1 MPKANPR
8 WSKSVSLT
16 KPASFA
22 LAALPLTF
30 SLVLG
35 TAGCGGGAETQAAAA
50 STTPVAP
57 PTTDVTLDLDVKP
70 LSGWVF
76 VPDAL
81 TRPGMPLVEPK
92 RKVTI
97 EKARANY
104 AKAKADERETF
115 AQILATLLYTASKT
129 ETDPGKEKAL
139 FAEAAKA
146 LTDTRAALGDKAT
159 DVTLRMLGVYDLIVG
174 DYPGA
179 ESAYAALYT
188 ILAADTKTAADAQE
202 VTTWLAW
209 AQLKQNK
216 HAEAARTLGD
226 ATPTKDA
233 PERDY
238 VLAWTRWEAGDGAGA
253 WAAIQAAVK
262 NWKSASTKPAVDRD
276 LLIIAARSGAP
287 VADQIAVIHEL
298 AGGKRSD
305 EYTKLYTLHTANVFA
320 GRYADGSALI
330 DAAIATAGDTVP
342 KNDPPKMRF
351 QQAEYALRLGKVDAV
366 ASFVD
371 QALKSLATCGTACT
385 AADASELEKSSIN
398 LANLF
403 YTVFATAEDPRFF
416 QPAHDLYAS
425 ITANAPDALSKADAT
440 KYSAQLEQTKK
451 SAKPGIGTS
460 DKTATT
466 PFLRIHDQ
474 EVQACYENGLLL
486 NPTLAGSLTL
496 TIEFDATGA
505 AKGVATEPPG
515 GAADLAAVATCAEA
529 HARTWLIP
537 SHSKPGT
544 TKIKLPYQLTPRQP
558 DADKPAA
565 K

>member
-1 MPKANPR
+1 M
-8 WSKSVSLT
+8 SLT
-16 KPASFA
+16 KPASIA
-22 LAALPLTF
+22 LAALPLSF
-30 SLVLG
+30 ALV
-35 TAGCGGGAETQAAAA
+35 AGCGGGASTEAAAA
-50 STTPVAP
+50 STTPTASA
-57 PTTDVTLDLDVKP
+57 TTDLTLELDAKS
-70 LSGWVF
+70 LAGWVF
-76 VPDAL
+76 APDAL

-92 RKVTI
+92 KKVTI

-104 AKAKADERETF
+104 AKAKPDERETF

-129 ETDPGKEKAL
+129 ETDATKEKAL

-146 LTDTRAALGDKAT
+146 LTETRAALGDKTT
-159 DVTLRMLGVYDLIVG
+159 DVTLRMVGVYDLIVG
-174 DYPGA
+174 DYAGA
-179 ESAYAALYT
+179 ESAYADLHK
-188 ILAADTKTAADAQE
+188 ILAADKKNAADAKD
-202 VTTWLAW
+202 VSTWLAW

-216 HAEAARTLGD
+216 HAEAAKTLGD
-226 ATPTKDA
+226 ATPSKDE

-238 VLAWTRWEAGDGAGA
+238 VLAWTKWEAGDGAGA

-287 VADQIAVIHEL
+287 VAEQIAVVHEL

-330 DAAIATAGDTVP
+330 DAAIAAAGDTVP

-351 QQAEYALRLGKVDAV
+351 QQGEYALRLGKVDAV

-371 QALKSLATCGTACT
+371 QALKSLTACGTACT
-385 AADASELEKSSIN
+385 PADASELVKSSTN
-398 LANLF
+398 VANLF

-416 QPAHDLYAS
+416 QPAHDIYAAIS
-425 ITANAPDALSKADAT
+425 ANATDALAKADANKLST
-440 KYSAQLEQTKK
+440 QLDETKK
-451 SAKPGIGTS
+451 RAKPGIGTS

-474 EVQACYENGLLL
+474 EVQACYESGLLI
-486 NPTLAGSLTL
+486 NPTLAGTLTL

-529 HARTWLIP
+529 HARTWMIP

-544 TKIKLPYQLTPRQP
+544 TKIKLPYQLSPRQP
-558 DADKPAA
+558 DAEKAAA